1 MSKTLVRTHT
11 VQWFRLFIN
20 EAKIVRIMNDF
31 VHVQD
36 RIANKNKLMSNLECR
51 TGAVMFSYC
60 VFTPV

>member
-1 MSKTLVRTHT
+1 
-11 VQWFRLFIN
+11 
-20 EAKIVRIMNDF
+20 MNDF

-36 RIANKNKLMSNLECR
+36 RIANNNKLMSNLECR